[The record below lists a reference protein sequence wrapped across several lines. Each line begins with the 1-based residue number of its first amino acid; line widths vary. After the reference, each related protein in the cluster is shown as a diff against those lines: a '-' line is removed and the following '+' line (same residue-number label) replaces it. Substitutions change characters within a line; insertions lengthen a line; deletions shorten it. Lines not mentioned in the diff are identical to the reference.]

1 MSRDIK
7 HDDTHS
13 VRRMKRVRTCS
24 GKETPADQLFLPI
37 GLQLR
42 AKTNMESIIMRYEH
56 VLLKYIVFND
66 TNLEIYYLFTPQCR
80 VARFLCTEDTTLS
93 SSSCHLSNCGT
104 SVSCLSNLL
113 KGSFGL
119 E

>member
-13 VRRMKRVRTCS
+13 VRRMKMVRTCL
-24 GKETPADQLFLPI
+24 GKETPGDQLFLPI

-42 AKTNMESIIMRYEH
+42 AKTNIVSIIMRYEH
-56 VLLKYIVFND
+56 VLLND
-66 TNLEIYYLFTPQCR
+66 TNLEIYYLFTPQYK

-93 SSSCHLSNCGT
+93 SSSCHPSNCGT